1 MTKQKKTLPSSNG
14 VGRGQ
19 ATKQETKIQP
29 NLQEE
34 NEVLL
39 ESIELSI
46 KNNTAQSGVIYSMNE
61 LNNTGW
67 IRPTISKRSVI
78 KFYFTDVRQQEL
90 GKIRPGTVV
99 SYVARSSVVQKIPR
113 T

>member
-1 MTKQKKTLPSSNG
+1 M
-14 VGRGQ
+14 
-19 ATKQETKIQP
+19 
-29 NLQEE
+29 
-34 NEVLL
+34 LL

-99 SYVARSSVVQKIPR
+99 SYVARSSVVQKIPG